1 MVVQYNTI
9 RNYKKQFNMEK
20 YILKSTGRELK
31 LGDKLVK
38 TVNVYG
44 ISIPVEE
51 ITISKEVIQDLVSK
65 GVINVINTDMSVT
78 DIISHLAVR
87 IKWNPDNLYK
97 YLDNL
102 LRINP
107 SAVYSTLLKEV
118 SVIFDKQYKGHI
130 SNSKE
135 IWVVSSLNFSTHKV
149 PKETIKSYKGF
160 AAFRSEEDA
169 LRAKAILKPLFDN
182 IYGE

>member
-9 RNYKKQFNMEK
+9 RNYKKLFNMEK
-20 YILKSTGRELK
+20 YILKSTRRELK

-38 TVNVYG
+38 TISAYG

-51 ITISKEVIQDLVSK
+51 ITVNEKVIQNLISKGLVNK
-65 GVINVINTDMSVT
+65 INTDMSVT
-78 DIISHLAVR
+78 DVISHLAVR
-87 IKWNPDNLYK
+87 IKWNYGNLCK

-107 SAVYSTLLKEV
+107 SAMYNTLLKEV
-118 SVIFDKQYKGHI
+118 SIIFDKQYKGHI
-130 SNSKE
+130 SNSEE

-149 PKETIKSYKGF
+149 PKESIKSYKGF
-160 AAFRSEEDA
+160 TAFRSEEDA
-169 LRAKAILKPLFDN
+169 LRAKEILKPLFDS